1 MWPLLQS
8 TRPRTLPLSVSSI
21 LAGTFLARQTGN
33 FAWALFIFLLLTAV
47 LLQILSNLSNELGDW
62 KKGTDRQQPGRKAL
76 SLQSGKLTEK
86 QLIRAI
92 VVTLVLTAISGLVLI
107 YLAFGTFS
115 GFIPLLF
122 LALGALALT
131 ASVLYSSGKKPYGY
145 RGMGDVSVF
154 LFFGL
159 AGVSGSYYIYT
170 RSPDPEILLVATTV
184 GLLATAVLNVNNIRD
199 FENDKQFGKN
209 TFAIVLSG
217 MFKTGST
224 LPAKVYQ
231 GFLIIL
237 SMTLSIVFSSLWE
250 WGSLLYLISFPFFA
264 VHLIWVKNNKGAGL
278 DKALKILIAGIL
290 VYAVSL
296 F

>member
-1 MWPLLQS
+1 
-8 TRPRTLPLSVSSI
+8 
-21 LAGTFLARQTGN
+21 
-33 FAWALFIFLLLTAV
+33 
-47 LLQILSNLSNELGDW
+47 
-62 KKGTDRQQPGRKAL
+62 
-76 SLQSGKLTEK
+76 
-86 QLIRAI
+86 
-92 VVTLVLTAISGLVLI
+92 
-107 YLAFGTFS
+107 
-115 GFIPLLF
+115 
-122 LALGALALT
+122 
-131 ASVLYSSGKKPYGY
+131 
-145 RGMGDVSVF
+145 
-154 LFFGL
+154 
-159 AGVSGSYYIYT
+159 
-170 RSPDPEILLVATTV
+170 VATTV

>member
-1 MWPLLQS
+1 MWPILQS

-115 GFIPLLF
+115 GFTPLLF

-131 ASVLYSSGKKPYGY
+131 ASVLYSTGKKPYGY
-145 RGMGDVSVF
+145 RGLGDVAVF
-154 LFFGL
+154 LFFGP
-159 AGVSGSYYIYT
+159 AAVGGSYYIYT
-170 RSPDPEILLVATTV
+170 GSPDPEILAIAVAI

-199 FENDKQFGKN
+199 FENDKKFGKI
-209 TFAIVLSG
+209 TFAILLSR
-217 MFKTGST
+217 MSKTGST
-224 LPAKVYQ
+224 FPATLYQ
-231 GFLIIL
+231 GFLIFLALIL
-237 SMTLSIVFSSLWE
+237 SAFFAAVSEKGTFLF
-250 WGSLLYLISFPFFA
+250 LIAIPFFA
-264 VHLIWVKNNKGAGL
+264 THLYWLANNKGAGL
-278 DKALKILIAGIL
+278 DKALKVLIAGIL
-290 VYAVSL
+290 VYALTL

>member
-1 MWPLLQS
+1 MWPILQS
-8 TRPRTLPLSVSSI
+8 TRPRTLPLSVSSV
-21 LAGTFLARQTGN
+21 LAGTFLARQEGCFSWN
-33 FAWALFIFLLLTAV
+33 LFIFLLLTAV

-62 KKGTDRQQPGRKAL
+62 KKGTDHRQPGRKAL

-86 QLIRAI
+86 QLVRAI
-92 VVTLVLTAISGLVLI
+92 VVILILAAGSGLVLI
-107 YLAFGTFS
+107 YLAFGTYK
-115 GFIPLLF
+115 GLMPVVF
-122 LALGALALT
+122 LGIGACALT
-131 ASVLYSSGKKPYGY
+131 ASVLYSTGKKPYGY
-145 RGMGDVSVF
+145 RGLGDISVF

-170 RSPDPEILLVATTV
+170 GSPDPEILLVATAM

-199 FENDKQFGKN
+199 YENDKRFGKN
-209 TFAIVLSG
+209 TFAIVLSRV
-217 MFKTGST
+217 FKTEST

-231 GFLIIL
+231 GILILLALVLSVVFTSIWEPGSFLFLIAL
-237 SMTLSIVFSSLWE
+237 
-250 WGSLLYLISFPFFA
+250 PFFA
-264 VHLIWVKNNKGAGL
+264 IHLIWVKNNNSAGL

>member
-21 LAGTFLARQTGN
+21 LAGSFLARQTGN
-33 FAWALFIFLLLTAV
+33 FAWDLFIFLLLTAV

-92 VVTLVLTAISGLVLI
+92 VVTIVLAAVSGLVLI
-107 YLAFGTFS
+107 YLAFGTFT
-115 GFIPLLF
+115 GFMPLFF

-131 ASVLYSSGKKPYGY
+131 ASVLYSTGKKPYGY
-145 RGMGDVSVF
+145 RGLGDISVF
-154 LFFGL
+154 MFFGL

-170 RSPDPEILLVATTV
+170 GSPDPEILLVATTV
-184 GLLATAVLNVNNIRD
+184 GLFATAVLNVNNIRD

-217 MFKTGST
+217 IFKTGST

-237 SMTLSIVFSSLWE
+237 AMTLSVVFSTLWE
-250 WGSLLYLISFPFFA
+250 WGSLLYLISFPFFG
-264 VHLIWVKNNKGAGL
+264 VHLFWVKNNNGPGL